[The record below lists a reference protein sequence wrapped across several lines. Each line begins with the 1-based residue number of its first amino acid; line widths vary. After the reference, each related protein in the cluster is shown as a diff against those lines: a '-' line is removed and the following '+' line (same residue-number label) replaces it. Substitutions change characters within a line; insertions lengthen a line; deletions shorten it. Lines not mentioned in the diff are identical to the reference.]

1 MKEEELISIIQKQ
14 ILNVLLETNLEGY
27 GEKKSGKVRDLY
39 NYDDKIIIVTS
50 DRISAFDV
58 ILKQGIPY
66 KGQALNQTSEFWFNA
81 TKKIMK
87 NHIISVPDPNI
98 TIAQRCKPLE
108 LEVIIRGY
116 ITGSA
121 WRRYKQLQENNE
133 PLVISGVEFPSDLRK
148 DEKLP
153 EPVFTPTTK
162 ATSGHDEEISYEEI
176 VEKGIVSQEILER
189 IMSTAFKLFAEGNRV
204 VGKQGGILVDTKYE
218 FGLNPNGELVLIDEI
233 HTADSSRY
241 WLSEFYNERFEKGES
256 QRGLDKEFVRNWLR
270 ENGFSGEG
278 KVPNLHDTVIIQAA
292 LNVIKAYELITGQNF
307 NPSEEST
314 TNERLHKNL
323 DNFFNKNLKLHKKN

>member
-1 MKEEELISIIQKQ
+1 MKEEELISIIQKH
-14 ILNVLLETNLEGY
+14 IPNVLLETNLEGY

-39 NYDDKIIIVTS
+39 YYDDKIIIVTS

-58 ILKQGIPY
+58 ILNQGIPF

-87 NHIISVPDPNI
+87 NHIVSVPDPNVM
-98 TIAQRCKPLE
+98 IAQQCKPIE

-121 WRRYKQLQENNE
+121 WRRYKQLEENNE
-133 PLVISGVEFPSDLRK
+133 PLIISGVEFPSDLRK

-162 ATSGHDEEISYEEI
+162 ATSGHDEEIAPEEI
-176 VEKGIVSQEILER
+176 VEREIVTQEILER
-189 IMSTAFKLFAEGNRV
+189 IMSTAFKLYAEGNKV
-204 VGKQGGILVDTKYE
+204 VGKQNGILVDTKYE
-218 FGLNPNGELVLIDEI
+218 FGLNPEGDLVLIDEV

-241 WLSEFYNERFEKGES
+241 WLSEFYEDRFEKGEN

-270 ENGFSGEG
+270 KKGFTGEG
-278 KVPNLHDTVIIQAA
+278 QIPNLPKEVVTNAA
-292 LNVIKAYELITGQNF
+292 LNVVKAYELITGQNF
-307 NPSEEST
+307 VPSKTYATNIRLQRNLESS
-314 TNERLHKNL
+314 LIK
-323 DNFFNKNLKLHKKN
+323 